1 MKRIVLLHTA
11 SPKCGDDL
19 VQRQSGSGF
28 RISYWIA
35 LWRTIEQTM
44 PTVPHI
50 NKCVFRHLAPEISHF
65 PKNLITTSVLSLVN
79 SLRFENQSLEVPHT
93 ARLFKI
99 ASQRQ
104 SCRLNMLNRHDCR
117 RRDVRLGNP
126 SRRHTHTA
134 RLSTLR
140 RSRCVGS

>member
-1 MKRIVLLHTA
+1 
-11 SPKCGDDL
+11 
-19 VQRQSGSGF
+19 
-28 RISYWIA
+28 
-35 LWRTIEQTM
+35 M

-79 SLRFENQSLEVPHT
+79 SLRFENQSREVPHT

-104 SCRLNMLNRHDCR
+104 SCRLNMLNRQVCR
-117 RRDVRLGNP
+117 RRDVRQGNP
-126 SRRHTHTA
+126 SRRHTITPP
-134 RLSTLR
+134 RLRPIVYAATVEMR
-140 RSRCVGS
+140 RIVDNRAVCGGLNSSLTFLYNAVDEVNFEETPTIK

>member
-1 MKRIVLLHTA
+1 
-11 SPKCGDDL
+11 
-19 VQRQSGSGF
+19 
-28 RISYWIA
+28 
-35 LWRTIEQTM
+35 M

-50 NKCVFRHLAPEISHF
+50 NKCVFRHLAPAISHF

-79 SLRFENQSLEVPHT
+79 SLQFENQSREVPHT

-104 SCRLNMLNRHDCR
+104 SCRLNMLNLHDCR

-134 RLSTLR
+134 RLRPIVYAATVEMR
-140 RSRCVGS
+140 RIVDNRAVCGGLNSSLTFRYNAVDEVNFKESPTIK